1 MLGYRSEDQLDRLIG
16 RLAEELQVRD
26 LSGKTVPPAELVFN
40 RALQGEHAVQ
50 EVMVR
55 NLGTGEDVVLRSSAA
70 PVRLRGRIVGAVAL
84 NSDITVRMRE
94 EAELRAALEF
104 RDRMLGVL
112 SHDLRNPLGVIL
124 TSAELLQRQLKLEG
138 KQGDTLQRMIDNAHR
153 IERMV
158 RDLLDYTRTRRGTRL
173 PLARRDADLLALC
186 NQVID
191 NIQVLHPER
200 TVRLT
205 STGETRGA
213 FDPDRAAQAI
223 GNLVS
228 NALRYSPPSSEVEI
242 TLTGMDTEVVL
253 QIHNQGPAIAADL
266 LPRLFQPFERGVSEE
281 PGSRAGLG
289 LGLYIVR
296 QIVDAHGGK
305 VEVRSAPG
313 DGTTFTLRWPRAAP

>member
-1 MLGYRSEDQLDRLIG
+1 
-16 RLAEELQVRD
+16 
-26 LSGKTVPPAELVFN
+26 
-40 RALQGEHAVQ
+40 
-50 EVMVR
+50 
-55 NLGTGEDVVLRSSAA
+55 
-70 PVRLRGRIVGAVAL
+70 
-84 NSDITVRMRE
+84 
-94 EAELRAALEF
+94 
-104 RDRMLGVL
+104 
-112 SHDLRNPLGVIL
+112 
-124 TSAELLQRQLKLEG
+124 
-138 KQGDTLQRMIDNAHR
+138 
-153 IERMV
+153 
-158 RDLLDYTRTRRGTRL
+158 
-173 PLARRDADLLALC
+173 
-186 NQVID
+186 VID